1 MYAPNSSFQRK
12 LDNHSLQETGTF
24 SHTLTRAY
32 GSAFAPTHEVFVSNK
47 CTAGSGLVGVQFT
60 ACRGHSSAAHCNWY
74 AVKWNLQCTYISGT
88 NRLEPLQPDIE
99 AIQPEPACLAWIES
113 LPDICQKY
121 TFPAT
126 PSLYWR
132 LKTSCRLDK
141 QSGFCACAGQRLELS
156 HLDPCH
162 IRRCSF
168 SVSCI
173 PTPFRYFDKAW

>member
-74 AVKWNLQCTYISGT
+74 AVKVEFAMHICIHKRYKSSGT
-88 NRLEPLQPDIE
+88 TSTRHRGNPARAGVFSLDREPSRHLSKVYFPRNSFFILAAEDLVSLGQAVWIL
-99 AIQPEPACLAWIES
+99 CLCWAEIGTVAS
-113 LPDICQKY
+113 
-121 TFPAT
+121 
-126 PSLYWR
+126 
-132 LKTSCRLDK
+132 
-141 QSGFCACAGQRLELS
+141 
-156 HLDPCH
+156 
-162 IRRCSF
+162 
-168 SVSCI
+168 
-173 PTPFRYFDKAW
+173 